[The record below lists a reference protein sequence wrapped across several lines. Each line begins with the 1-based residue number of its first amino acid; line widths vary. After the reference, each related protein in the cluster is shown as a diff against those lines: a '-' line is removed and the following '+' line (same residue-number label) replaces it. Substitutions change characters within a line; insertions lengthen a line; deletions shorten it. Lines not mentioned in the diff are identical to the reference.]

1 MPRGRRRPRAGAG
14 KKSTLTVKSEL
25 RALDLLE
32 FFDRAGRPCRVTEV
46 AESLTFPQSSTSRLL
61 SELATAGY
69 LSYDRRKRTYR
80 PTARTALLSARTVER
95 VFPRTP
101 VALIDALAAVSE
113 TPVLLTTRNESELN
127 ILYSSC
133 YTAEHCFR
141 SGERSTLVGSV
152 SGQMILSRYDDG
164 FIRTLLRVHNA
175 YASGQDQR
183 IRSDDFFARIEQA
196 RRQGYLIQPVAD
208 AVRSIGK
215 RCWIAS
221 NCGETCCM
229 ERCGPHLVTPV
240 PTCDGR
246 DVVAIVG
253 MHAGI
258 SDEAQVEF
266 ARKVR
271 RIIDD
276 CMSTA
281 PSLPPVDADVEAQV
295 QIA

>member
-1 MPRGRRRPRAGAG
+1 MPIVRRRPRASAS
-14 KKSTLTVKSEL
+14 KKTTLTVKSEL

-69 LSYDRRKRTYR
+69 LSYDRRKRTYK

-101 VALIDALAAVSE
+101 VALIDALTEISE
-113 TPVLLTTRNESELN
+113 SPVLLTTRNESELN

-133 YTAEHCFR
+133 CTAEHCFR
-141 SGERSTLVGSV
+141 SGERSTLLGSV
-152 SGQMILSRYDDG
+152 SGQMILARYEDG

-175 YASGQDQR
+175 YASGPEQR
-183 IRSDDFFARIEQA
+183 LRSEDFFARIEQA

-215 RCWIAS
+215 RCWTVCNDGQS
-221 NCGETCCM
+221 CCM

-253 MHAGI
+253 MPVGI
-258 SDEAQVEF
+258 GEEDQVAF
-266 ARKVR
+266 AMKVR
-271 RIIDD
+271 GIIDD
-276 CMSTA
+276 CMSTSAERA
-281 PSLPPVDADVEAQV
+281 PAEYDELA